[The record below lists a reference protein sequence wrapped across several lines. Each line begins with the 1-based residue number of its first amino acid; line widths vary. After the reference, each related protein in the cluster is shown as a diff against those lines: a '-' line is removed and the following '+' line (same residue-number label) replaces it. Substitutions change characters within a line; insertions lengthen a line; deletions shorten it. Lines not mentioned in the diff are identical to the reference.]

1 MKMRSLQVTLT
12 ALSGLLMLA
21 VIGGLLLY
29 VFLSSHASQKILQAT
44 IRERLES
51 DMRERLLLQAHEQAA
66 LIQRQLGQAVE
77 TARVLS
83 RSVSVIA
90 AVDAGALNRET
101 LTEVLRHT
109 LADNPQL
116 MATFIGLEP
125 GGLEGRDA
133 DYDGHPGHTPEGR
146 FVPVWLRTPEG
157 KLVLADMHGMESEER
172 GEEGVRKGEFYL
184 CPKARQQLC
193 VLDPVSYP
201 ANDKFVL
208 LPAIAAP
215 IMVKGRFLGVAGV
228 DPAIDFIQQLAQRT
242 SAQLFEGAAEV
253 AIFAS
258 NKRLIAYSSDASRL
272 NQPAQQ
278 VLDQSSLEALAN
290 LQEAALYRVSEAQ
303 DRIELYLPFDI
314 GDPRTRW
321 TLMIQLPR
329 SVALG
334 SLAQFEAQMLERQ
347 RESLRQF
354 LLIGLLVAVGG
365 LALMW
370 LVARSMVRP
379 VRQMQGVLDNVAR
392 GQGDL
397 TVRLDQHRSD
407 ELGDISRGFNLFLA
421 KLQGMV
427 GQVVESVG
435 HLGQSAGEMQQIAL
449 TTSAASQRQL
459 LEIDQVVTAI
469 NEMAAT
475 SQEVARNARHAS
487 DATEQATQA
496 AQSGQ
501 LLAEQSAE
509 RVQALARDIDSA
521 MLLIEGL
528 ARRSTDIQ
536 AILGVIRGLA
546 EQTNLLAL
554 NAAIEAARAGE
565 QGRGFAV
572 VADEVRNLAQRS
584 YQATEDIQALIE
596 RLQQGTRDVVLAMHE
611 SHSQTISSVEQVRLG
626 AEALDRIT
634 RAVVLIAEMN
644 TQIASAAH
652 QQSMV
657 AEELTE
663 SISSIGREAASVNKG
678 ATETAAASQSLNELA
693 RHQHQ
698 LVSQFSI

>member
-1 MKMRSLQVTLT
+1 MKLRSLQVTLT
-12 ALSGLLMLA
+12 VLSGLLMLA
-21 VIGGLLLY
+21 VIAGLLLY
-29 VFLSSHASQKILQAT
+29 VFLSSNASQKLLHAT
-44 IRERLES
+44 IRERLEN
-51 DMRERLLLQAHEQAA
+51 DMRERLLLQAREQTS
-66 LIQRQLGQAVE
+66 LIQRQLVQAVE
-77 TARVLS
+77 TAKILAS
-83 RSVSVIA
+83 SVSVIA
-90 AVDAGALNRET
+90 EADAGALSREA
-101 LTEVLRHT
+101 LSEVLRRT
-109 LADNPQL
+109 LAENPQL

-133 DYDGHPGHTPEGR
+133 DYVGHPGHSPEGR

-157 KLVLADMHGMESEER
+157 KLEVADMRGIESEQL
-172 GEEGVRKGEFYL
+172 GEEGVRQGEFYL
-184 CPKARQQLC
+184 CPKERRQLC

-201 ANDKFVL
+201 ANDKIVL
-208 LPAIAAP
+208 LPAIATP
-215 IMVKGRFLGVAGV
+215 IIVKGRFWGVAGA
-228 DPAIDFIQQLAQRT
+228 DPAIDFIQQLAQHT
-242 SAQLFEGAAEV
+242 SEQLFEGAAEV

-272 NQPAQQ
+272 NHPAHQ
-278 VLDQSSLEALAN
+278 VLDKSSLEALGR
-290 LQEAALYRVSEAQ
+290 LQGEPLYRVDKAR

-329 SVALG
+329 SVVLG
-334 SLAQFEAQMLERQ
+334 SLAQFESQMLERQ
-347 RESLRQF
+347 RESLREF

-370 LVARSMVRP
+370 LVARSIVRP
-379 VRQMQGVLDNVAR
+379 IRQMQGVLDDVAR
-392 GQGDL
+392 GEGDL
-397 TVRLDQHRSD
+397 TVRLDQHRAD

-435 HLGQSAGEMQQIAL
+435 HLGQAAGDMQQIAV
-449 TTSAASQRQL
+449 TTSAASQRQQ
-459 LEIDQVVTAI
+459 LEIEQVVTAI

-475 SQEVARNARHAS
+475 GQEVARNAKHAS
-487 DATEQATQA
+487 EATEQATQA
-496 AQSGQ
+496 AQAGQ
-501 LLAEQSAE
+501 LLAEQSAA

-521 MLLIEGL
+521 MVLIEGL

-554 NAAIEAARAGE
+554 NAAIEAARAGQ

-584 YQATEDIQALIE
+584 YQATEDIQSLIE
-596 RLQQGTRDVVLAMHE
+596 RLQQGTGDVVLAMHD
-611 SHSQTISSVEQVRLG
+611 SHAQTVSCVEQVRLG
-626 AEALDRIT
+626 SEALDRIT
-634 RAVVLIAEMN
+634 CAVVLIAEMN
-644 TQIASAAH
+644 TQIASAVH

-657 AEELTE
+657 AEQLSE
-663 SISSIGREAASVNKG
+663 SLSSIGREAASVSQG
-678 ATETAAASQSLNELA
+678 ATDTAAASQSLNELA
-693 RHQHQ
+693 RHQRQ
-698 LVSQFSI
+698 LVSQFSV